1 MRGPGR
7 DDGPP
12 FAEPWQAQAIA
23 IVARLQE
30 TGAIG
35 AAEWSN
41 ALGAAIRAAQAAGDP
56 DDGSTYYHHVL
67 AALET
72 LVAAKGLAGL
82 GELATMKAAWTEAYA
97 TTPHGQPVTL
107 RPRG

>member
-1 MRGPGR
+1 VRGRGS

-12 FAEPWQAQAIA
+12 FAEPWQAQAMA

-30 TGAIG
+30 AGAIG

-41 ALGAAIRAAQAAGDP
+41 ALGTAIRAAQTAGDP

-72 LVAAKGLAGL
+72 LVAAKGLAART
-82 GELATMKAAWTEAYA
+82 ELAAMKTAWTEAYA
-97 TTPHGQPVTL
+97 ATPHGQPVTL